1 MARLY
6 IKDNGDPTRPSK
18 DGYSNFALNAILN
31 NGNFK
36 AFVGAQDDDRADLVQ
51 QHAGNDSKGL
61 KCVVTHLL
69 IGGGEEPINHDNC
82 LVEIVEDL
90 QKKGSKSKHNISL
103 PKQWT
108 SGVEIPNIAYL
119 DKYVTAIV
127 EIARDE
133 KDPVKARNFLFGLML
148 LTRCR

>member
-6 IKDNGDPTRPSK
+6 IKDNDDPTRPSK
-18 DGYSNFALNAILN
+18 DGYSNFALKAILN
-31 NGNFK
+31 NDNFK
-36 AFVGAQDDDRADLVQ
+36 AFVGAHDDDRADLVQ
-51 QHAGNDSKGL
+51 QHAGTDSMGR
-61 KCVVTHLL
+61 KCDVTHLL
-69 IGGGEEPINHDNC
+69 IDGGEEPINHGNC
-82 LVEIVEDL
+82 LVEIKEDL
-90 QKKGSKSKHNISL
+90 QKKSSKSKHNISL

-108 SGVEIPNIAYL
+108 SGNEVPDIAYL

-127 EIARDE
+127 EIAKDE

>member
-6 IKDNGDPTRPSK
+6 IKDNDDPTRPSK
-18 DGYSNFALNAILN
+18 DGYCNFPLNAILN
-31 NGNFK
+31 NGNFN
-36 AFVGAQDDDRADLVQ
+36 AFLRAHDDDRADLVQ
-51 QHAGNDSKGL
+51 KYAGTDSQGR
-61 KCVVTHLL
+61 KCDVTHLL
-69 IGGGEEPINHDNC
+69 IGGGEESINHDNC

-108 SGVEIPNIAYL
+108 SGIEMPDIAYL

-127 EIARDE
+127 EIVKDE

>member
-6 IKDNGDPTRPSK
+6 IKDNDDRARPSK
-18 DGYSNFALNAILN
+18 DGYCNFTLNAILN

-36 AFVGAQDDDRADLVQ
+36 RFVGAQDDDRADLVQ
-51 QHAGNDSKGL
+51 QHAGTDPKGR
-61 KCVVTHLL
+61 KCDVTHLL
-69 IGGGEEPINHDNC
+69 IDGGEESINDRNC
-82 LVEIVEDL
+82 LVEIKEDL
-90 QKKGSKSKHNISL
+90 QKKSSKSKHNISL

-108 SGVEIPNIAYL
+108 SGNEVPDIAYL

-127 EIARDE
+127 EIVKDE

>member
-6 IKDNGDPTRPSK
+6 IEDNDDSALPSE
-18 DGYSNFALNAILN
+18 DGYTQFVQNAILN

-36 AFVGAQDDDRADLVQ
+36 AFVGAQDDERADLVQ
-51 QHAGNDSKGL
+51 QHAGTDSKGR
-61 KCVVTHLL
+61 KCDVTHLL
-69 IGGGEEPINHDNC
+69 IGGGEDSIDHTKC
-82 LVEIVEDL
+82 LVEIKEDL
-90 QKKGSKSKHNISL
+90 QKKTSKSKHNISL

-108 SGVEIPNIAYL
+108 SGNEVPNIAYL

-127 EIARDE
+127 KIVEVE
-133 KDPVKARNFLFGLML
+133 KNPIKARNFLFGLML